1 MPDLTS
7 KPEELFEY
15 AMEGDQANE
24 KRENFQLAVAILQFQ
39 LLIQQKKTVR
49 WQMYA
54 AIGTFLLFL
63 ATIGLIIATTG

>member
-1 MPDLTS
+1 MPDLKS
-7 KPEELFEY
+7 KPEELFNY
-15 AMEGDQANE
+15 AMQGDRTNE
-24 KRENFQLAVAILQFQ
+24 RRVNFQEAVAILQFQ

-63 ATIGLIIATTG
+63 ATIGLIVATAG